1 MRTLSIFL
9 FVSVAACVLSPAQQ
23 FNNFVVNHKRQYASA
38 EERAMRFEIFKD
50 NLKEIKRL
58 NDLHDG
64 ATYGITRFADM
75 TPEEFLFKFTN
86 MPQTMPHSFPN
97 EKTWRRVGASIPE
110 SYDCRDKGLVTPV
123 KDQGNCGSCWA
134 FSAAQNA
141 EGMWAAAGNTLSKF
155 SPQQLVDCAT
165 AAKYGCQGCDG
176 GYPDKAGQYIVDV
189 GGIEL
194 EEDYPYEGVQ
204 GSCRFNKNRIAATF
218 KGGVETIEANDDALA
233 EYLVTYGPTMVG
245 VHADLKWQLYTG
257 GIITSKC
264 YLFNHAVLAVGYGV
278 ENKQK
283 FWIIK
288 NSWGESWGEDGY
300 IRITRGDNCLSKDA
314 HSLILL

>member
-23 FNNFVVNHKRQYASA
+23 FNNFVVNHHRQYASA
-38 EERAMRFEIFKD
+38 EERSMRFEIFKD

-75 TPEEFLFKFTN
+75 TFEEFLFKYTN
-86 MPQTMPHSFPN
+86 MPQSHPHSFPN
-97 EKTWRRVGASIPE
+97 EKKYQRVGGDIPE
-110 SYDCRDKGLVTPV
+110 SYDCREKGLVTPV
-123 KDQGNCGSCWA
+123 KDQGQCGSCWA

-141 EGMWAAAGNTLSKF
+141 EGMWAYKGNDLVQL

-165 AAKYGCQGCDG
+165 ASKYGCQGCDG
-176 GYPDKAGQYIVDV
+176 GYPEKAGQYIVDV

-204 GSCRFNKNRIAATF
+204 GACKFNKNRIAASF
-218 KGGVETIEANDDALA
+218 SGVMNIEANDEALA
-233 EYLVTYGPTMVG
+233 EYLVNYGPAMVG
-245 VHADLKWQLYTG
+245 VHADFKWQLYTG
-257 GIITSKC
+257 GIISSKC
-264 YLFNHAVLAVGYGV
+264 YVFNHAVLAVGYGV
-278 ENKQK
+278 EKNKK
-283 FWIIK
+283 YWIIK
-288 NSWGESWGEDGY
+288 NSWGDSWGEDGY
-300 IRITRGDNCLSKDA
+300 IRVERGDDCVSKDA
-314 HSLILL
+314 HSLTA

>member
-1 MRTLSIFL
+1 MRTLAIFL

-23 FNNFVVNHKRQYASA
+23 FNNFIVKHKRQYASA
-38 EERAMRFEIFKD
+38 EERSTRFEIFKD

-64 ATYGITRFADM
+64 VTYGITQFADM
-75 TPEEFLFKFTN
+75 TQEEFLFKYTN
-86 MPQTMPHSFPN
+86 MPQMNSHFKADTTAAY
-97 EKTWRRVGASIPE
+97 KGVSIPE
-110 SYDCRDKGLVTPV
+110 SYDCRDHGLVTPV
-123 KDQGNCGSCWA
+123 KDQGQCGSCWA

-141 EGMWAAAGNTLSKF
+141 EGIWASEGNTLIKL

-194 EEDYPYEGVQ
+194 EEDYPYQGVQ
-204 GSCRFNKNRIAATF
+204 GTCKFNKNRVAASF
-218 KGGVETIEANDDALA
+218 SAVETIKSTDEALA
-233 EYLVTYGPTMVG
+233 EYLVNYGPVMVG
-245 VHADLKWQLYTG
+245 VHADARWQLYNG
-257 GIITSKC
+257 GIISSKC

-278 ENKQK
+278 ENGKK
-283 FWIIK
+283 YWIVK
-288 NSWGESWGEDGY
+288 NSWAETWGEDGY
-300 IRITRGDNCLSKDA
+300 IRITRGDNCLCKAAFSVVA
-314 HSLILL
+314 